1 MTQLQLQLH
10 DAETAPQGSRE
21 LLEKVNAAFGFTPNL
36 TRVLAGAP
44 AALNGYLSMGEIF
57 GNTSLTPQEQET
69 VILSVSFENECGYCM
84 AAHSAGGKGKGLSDE
99 AVAALRSGE
108 RLPDP
113 KLDAVSRF
121 SRAVVRERGRPS
133 AEEVQAFLD
142 AGFTQQNLLEV
153 LVGVSFKT
161 LSNYTNNLADTP
173 LDDAFA
179 KHAWKR
185 RAAPAEVR

>member
-44 AALNGYLSMGEIF
+44 AALEAYLTVGGIF
-57 GNTSLTPQEQET
+57 DTTSLSPQEQET
-69 VILSVSFENECGYCM
+69 VLLSVSFENECGYCM
-84 AAHSAGGKGKGLSDE
+84 AAHSVVGKMKGLSDE
-99 AVAALRSGE
+99 AVEALRSGE
-108 RLPDP
+108 RLADP
-113 KLDAVSRF
+113 TLDAVSRF

-133 AEEVQAFLD
+133 AAEVQAFFD

-153 LVGVSFKT
+153 LVGVTMKT
-161 LSNYTNNLADTP
+161 LSNYTNNLAETP

-179 KHAWKR
+179 KQAWKSQ
-185 RAAPAEVR
+185 AAAAEVR

>member
-1 MTQLQLQLH
+1 MTQLLLQLH
-10 DAETAPQGSRE
+10 DAKTAPQGSGE
-21 LLEKVNAAFGFTPNL
+21 LLEK
-36 TRVLAGAP
+36 
-44 AALNGYLSMGEIF
+44 
-57 GNTSLTPQEQET
+57 ET
-69 VILSVSFENECGYCM
+69 VILSVSFENRCGYCM
-84 AAHSAGGKGKGLSDE
+84 AARTAGGKGKGLSEE
-99 AVAALRSGE
+99 AVEALRSGE

-113 KLDAVSRF
+113 RLDAVSRF

-142 AGFTQQNLLEV
+142 AGFTRQNLLEV

-179 KHAWKR
+179 KHAWEGR
-185 RAAPAEVR
+185 EASAAVR